1 MGGGESEYNGGSGK
15 ETAQWQRRVG
25 RRELNVEKLSV
36 CPSRAGQG
44 CVYSVYLDGLSSYG
58 RVEGP
63 FIPVEGLGVARGL
76 KEIST

>member
-1 MGGGESEYNGGSGK
+1 M
-15 ETAQWQRRVG
+15 
-25 RRELNVEKLSV
+25 EKLSV